1 MCEEWKWVTCTKEAG
16 NIYDNNEPDEGNDG
30 VGD

>member
-1 MCEEWKWVTCTKEAG
+1 MTMHELREAG
-16 NIYDNNEPDEGNDG
+16 NRYNNNEPDEGNDG